1 MYILTGRRRDEFLA
15 CPQLVRM
22 GEGTDPPVLMLKTT
36 TLSAK
41 YLLRSAKLRVAV
53 LRVRG
58 YLLYGLLFNDGHL
71 EEAVR

>member
-1 MYILTGRRRDEFLA
+1 MYILAGRRRDEFLA

-22 GEGTDPPVLMLKTT
+22 GEGTGPPVLLLKTT

-41 YLLRSAKLRVAV
+41 YLLRSAKLRVVV

-58 YLLYGLLFNDGHL
+58 YLLYGLLFDDG
-71 EEAVR
+71 EA